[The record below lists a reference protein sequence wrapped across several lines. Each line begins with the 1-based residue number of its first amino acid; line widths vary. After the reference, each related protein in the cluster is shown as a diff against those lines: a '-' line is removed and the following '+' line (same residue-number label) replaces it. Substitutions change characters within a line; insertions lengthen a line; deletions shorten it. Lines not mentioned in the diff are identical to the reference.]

1 MHGFEYNQVAIEF
14 ICEDE
19 EHMDLKPAIR
29 LFFFWAILGITA
41 VACNT
46 LSPPTTSSDTPTA
59 IPLAPTLTPT
69 APVVITDDAT
79 GIGRAFLRAWEG
91 ADYLGMYSLLS
102 PQSQALV
109 DSLAFSQKYVDAMS
123 TATVNSIHTQ
133 PIGSVQE
140 GTEAEFAVQ
149 VTFET
154 AVVGTFRRDYNIP
167 LVHSAGR
174 WGVVWDEGL
183 ILPELAGGNRLQM
196 NSRTPARA
204 NIYDNEGLALAFQG
218 NVIGLGVIPG
228 QIEDEAGLLNL
239 LSQVFDRPSEDI
251 QALYTDYQPDW
262 YAPIGDITEQT
273 MQAYFAELQPFIGK
287 GLAPPESRL
296 ARLYAENGI
305 APHIVG
311 YTGFIPAESLAEYQA
326 LGYEQDEKVGLAGL
340 EAWGESYLSGQRG
353 GTLTVVDANG
363 VYVTTIQEREPKQA
377 RSIYTT
383 IQREFQTA
391 VEQTL
396 AAAINTLPGVR
407 AGSVV
412 ALDVNNGQVLA
423 IASYPTYNP
432 AIFDTVRPESA
443 VELEAVLSDTSQPLV
458 NRATQGAYPA
468 GSTFKIV
475 TMAAGLNSG
484 LYAPN
489 SLYTSTGTWNGLGD
503 ELIKRDW
510 REGGHGT
517 VTLVQALIVSCNSC
531 FYDVG
536 FNVDASDTTFFPNT
550 AKQFGLGQPTGI
562 VGVAESPGLV
572 PDPEW
577 KLASLGEGW
586 ARGDAVNMAIG
597 QGFVQVTPLQ
607 MGTIIAAIANGGT
620 IYRPTLID
628 HIGAGGGAPEEP
640 WPIQENGTLPLSP
653 EHLTAIKEG
662 LWQVANNQ
670 NIGTAAF
677 QFEDLSVPLAG
688 KTGTAEDPPRNS
700 HAWFVGYAPAAPY
713 TRPDGAIIES
723 PQIALAVMIE
733 NGGEGS
739 GVAAPVFRRLIELYY
754 GITPVRPFPWE

>member
-1 MHGFEYNQVAIEF
+1 MRQKLVT
-14 ICEDE
+14 
-19 EHMDLKPAIR
+19 
-29 LFFFWAILGITA
+29 LFHLAAILCVTA
-41 VACNT
+41 VACT
-46 LSPPTTSSDTPTA
+46 TPLLPPTSSDTATATTIQPTS
-59 IPLAPTLTPT
+59 TPT
-69 APVVITDDAT
+69 PPPDIAEDAT

-91 ADYLGMYSLLS
+91 KDYLGMYSLLS

-109 DSLAFSQKYVDAMS
+109 DSLAFSQKYDDAMN
-123 TATVNSIHTQ
+123 TATVNTIHTQ

-140 GTEAEFAVQ
+140 GAEAEFAVQ

-154 AVVGTFRRDYNIP
+154 AVVGSFTREYTIP
-167 LVHSAGR
+167 LVYSAGR

-196 NSRTPARA
+196 TTRNPARA
-204 NIYDNEGLALAFQG
+204 NIYDSSGLALAFQG
-218 NVIGLGVIPG
+218 NVVSLGVIPG
-228 QIEDEAGLLNL
+228 QIEDEEALLAL
-239 LSQVFDRPSEDI
+239 LSEVMDRPAEDI
-251 QALYTDYQPDW
+251 QALYAEYQPDW
-262 YAPIGDITEQT
+262 YAPIGDIPEQT
-273 MQAYFAELQPFIGK
+273 MQTYFADIQPFIGK

-305 APHIVG
+305 APHVVG
-311 YTGFIPAESLAEYQA
+311 YTGFIPAESLAEYEA

-396 AAAINTLPGVR
+396 AEAITSLPGVQ

-412 ALDVNNGQVLA
+412 VLDVNTGAVLA

-432 AIFDTVRPESA
+432 AIFDAVRPESA
-443 VELEAVLSDTSQPLV
+443 EQLGAVLTDPNQPLL
-458 NRATQGAYPA
+458 NRAAQGAYPA

-484 LYAPN
+484 LYTPN
-489 SLYTSTGTWNGLGD
+489 SLYTSTGTWSGLG
-503 ELIKRDW
+503 ENFVKRDW

-517 VTLVQALIVSCNSC
+517 VSLVQALIVSCNSC

-536 FNVDASDTTFFPNT
+536 LHVDAYDQNFFPNT

-562 VGVAESPGLV
+562 IGVAESPGLI
-572 PDPEW
+572 PSPEW
-577 KLASLGEGW
+577 KLNNVGEGW
-586 ARGDAVNMAIG
+586 APGDAVNMAIG
-597 QGFVQVTPLQ
+597 QGYVQVTPLQ
-607 MGTIIAAIANGGT
+607 MGTIIAALANGGT

-628 HIGAGGGAPEEP
+628 RIGAGGGAPEEP
-640 WPIQENGTLPLSP
+640 WPVHENGSLPLSP
-653 EHLTAIKEG
+653 ENLAAIKEG

-670 NIGTAAF
+670 NIGTAAY
-677 QFEDLSVPLAG
+677 QFVDLPVPLAG

-713 TRPDGAIIES
+713 TQPDGAVIES
-723 PQIALAVMIE
+723 PQIAMVVMIE
-733 NGGEGS
+733 NAGEGS
-739 GVAAPVFRRLIELYY
+739 GVAAPIFRRLIELYY
-754 GITPVRPFPWE
+754 GITPVRPLPWQ